1 MSLSNLIARLRNTS
15 IELLTA
21 QYRFSGS
28 KPASKETPE
37 SDEGR
42 QLLRGMISVTASNPP
57 AEEDKLAVRVGWWY
71 PCLGLVAFFVTMS
84 TIALQLPNY
93 LLITAVGIWAFLSI
107 PPVLFTDPDRW
118 YGNDKLTRGQL
129 IDWTVSP
136 VSLIPFVGFGITL
149 LVLWDTIGIIM
160 HPLWA
165 LQIVCLVS
173 YAWILRAHLKKKSWA
188 FFWYET
194 SMVPLFSLIVVSS
207 VISLFVLI
215 DRAAVADLTL
225 VMIGVGGLLL
235 FFVPLAWLFVGHK
248 LRRRIV
254 QEDGHTA
261 WKHRPETVPGRL
273 RMVLF
278 SFQYALILVSTII
291 IALFVNPLI
300 ASLGAVPESP
310 GAFTQLTQSIIDEV
324 STLPW
329 AVSTSLVILLCL
341 IGCSLSGNLAMWLHN
356 LRRDRRRRR
365 NLLDQSYSPD
375 WADSDAPPMYTADL
389 NGTSAVTLPRWRA
402 GKSVMVF
409 DTDVVA
415 ELCDEE
421 LEVIYNHEKHH
432 IKQHHA
438 WLLDIL
444 FKIGSLVSLHAT
456 APFFYPAMVE
466 VNANSY
472 AEKKTNEATRKSAD
486 RKIAQL
492 ELRSLVGN
500 KKQPDNQ
507 RSSSEIFIKR
517 WYHETMDLQ
526 YPGLAKT

>member
-1 MSLSNLIARLRNTS
+1 MSLSNLIPRLRNTS
-15 IELLTA
+15 IELVTA

-42 QLLRGMISVTASNPP
+42 QLLRGIISITASDPP
-57 AEEDKLAVRVGWWY
+57 AEENKLSVCAGWWY
-71 PCLGLVAFFVTMS
+71 PCLGLVALLVTMS
-84 TIALQLPNY
+84 TIVLQLPNY
-93 LLITAVGIWAFLSI
+93 LLITAVGIWGFLSI

-118 YGNDKLTRGQL
+118 YGNDKITSGQL
-129 IDWTVSP
+129 IEWTVSP
-136 VSLIPFVGFGITL
+136 VSLIPFVGFGITF
-149 LVLWDTIGIIM
+149 LVLSYNLGVVAYA
-160 HPLWA
+160 LWA
-165 LQIVCLVS
+165 LQIVCLVF
-173 YAWILRAHLKKKSWA
+173 YAWALRAHLKNKSWA
-188 FFWYET
+188 FFRYEA
-194 SMVPLFSLIVVSS
+194 SMIPLFSLIVVSS
-207 VISLFVLI
+207 VISLFVFI

-225 VMIGVGGLLL
+225 EMIGAGGLLL
-235 FFVPLAWLFVGHK
+235 LIVPLAWLFVGHK

-254 QEDGHTA
+254 QEDGHMA
-261 WKHRPETVPGRL
+261 WKHRPETVPGQL
-273 RMVLF
+273 RIVLF
-278 SFQYALILVSTII
+278 ISQYALILVSAII
-291 IALFVNPLI
+291 IALFVNPLF
-300 ASLGAVPESP
+300 ASLGAVPEFP
-310 GAFTQLTQSIIDEV
+310 WAFSQLTQSIIDEV
-324 STLPW
+324 SMLPL

-341 IGCSLSGNLAMWLHN
+341 IFWSLLANLAMWLHN

-375 WADSDAPPMYTADL
+375 WADPDAPPMYTADL

-402 GKSVMVF
+402 GRSVIVF

-421 LEVIYNHEKHH
+421 LEVLYNHEKHH
-432 IKQHHA
+432 IEQHHA

-444 FKIGSLVSLHAT
+444 FKIGSLVSLQAT
-456 APFFYPAMVE
+456 APFFYPARVE

-526 YPGLAKT
+526 YPGLMKT